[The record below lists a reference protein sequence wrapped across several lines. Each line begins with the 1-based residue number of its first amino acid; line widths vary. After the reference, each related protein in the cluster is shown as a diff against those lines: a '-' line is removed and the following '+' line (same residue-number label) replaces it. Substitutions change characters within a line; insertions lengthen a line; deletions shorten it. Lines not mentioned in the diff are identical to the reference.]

1 MLVDEDVHSTQQ
13 ECVLSVLGTDV
24 HTEADMLLLLM
35 FMIWSVEGVYHLQG
49 LKDSPFCKYS
59 NCTNKHI

>member
-1 MLVDEDVHSTQQ
+1 MLVEEDVHSTQQ

-35 FMIWSVEGVYHLQG
+35 FMIWSVEGVYHL
-49 LKDSPFCKYS
+49 
-59 NCTNKHI
+59 